1 MDFTDILTGVFGPV
15 FKGIEAITSS
25 ALGKAFEALVQIIY
39 SWLVS
44 ILETIGGWWLKIDPV
59 GASANSGVV
68 NTISDTTRPLV
79 AMLGTIGLII
89 GFVRVGRSQGSKE
102 DTSMLIEGLM
112 RVAIA
117 GGVAIPCTQL
127 LMGFSS
133 AFAPWVYKIIVS
145 AAHDEAASLMSL
157 LPQNID
163 NAVVGLAGLS
173 ILFIGPLMLFA
184 SVIQALM
191 AMGTDIAAAL
201 LSALLPITAATSVTA
216 QGNKA
221 FWKQVG
227 WIISC
232 VAFKPAAAIIYG
244 FGVAMA
250 IGGNLTTTDG
260 TSNPALSMLAG
271 LMVIVLACFSLPS
284 MVALVAPMAGV
295 IGSSGGRF
303 LASTGSAAV
312 GAAVVAAVGV
322 ASAGAGAAPAAAA
335 TGASGA
341 AGGAAGSAAGG
352 TAAGA
357 STATAG
363 TSAAS
368 SAGAGAEA
376 AGGASSELAA
386 GGAQA
391 SAEGSGA
398 AGSTT
403 ASAGETTGASELGAD
418 EASATGGTPGVDA
431 DTAGSNLGAGD
442 ADAAGADSYSA
453 DGAPA
458 SDTSAPDGSS
468 AEPTGAQSGAS
479 TDAPDTGASASDAA
493 GASAPDTG
501 ASAQMSASGAEPDT
515 SSSSN
520 ASGVA
525 GSSSSSTGATSA
537 ETSGTSAGSDT
548 SASSGASLSSSYSDS
563 GSSSAPAAANGA
575 PTTTNSTYR
584 PRGGT
589 SAHAAARYLQ
599 DMTRAIGD
607 ETEGAIRPEG
617 ASQ

>member
-1 MDFTDILTGVFGPV
+1 MDFFKDVLSGVFGPV
-15 FKGIEAITSS
+15 FKGIEAITNS
-25 ALGKAFEALVQIIY
+25 ALGKAFEALVQIVY
-39 SWLVS
+39 SWLVG
-44 ILETIGGWWLKIDPV
+44 ILETIGGWWLDVDVV
-59 GASANSGVV
+59 GASADSGVIH
-68 NTISDTTRPLV
+68 TISDTTRPLA

-117 GGVAIPCTQL
+117 GGVAIPGTQL

-133 AFAPWVYKIIVS
+133 AFAPWVYKVIVS
-145 AAHDEAASLMSL
+145 FAHDEAASLMSL
-157 LPQNID
+157 LPQNLD

-184 SVIQALM
+184 SIIQAMM
-191 AMGTDIAAAL
+191 AMGTDIAAGI

-221 FWKQVG
+221 FWKHVG

-250 IGGNLTTTDG
+250 IGGDLSTTEG
-260 TSNPALSMLAG
+260 TSNPALSMIAG
-271 LMVIVLACFSLPS
+271 LIVIVLACFSLPS

-295 IGSSGGRF
+295 LGSSGGRF
-303 LASTGSAAV
+303 LSSAG
-312 GAAVVAAVGV
+312 GAALGAAIVAAVGV
-322 ASAGAGAAPAAAA
+322 ASAGTGAAPAAAA

-341 AGGAAGSAAGG
+341 AGGAAGG

-368 SAGAGAEA
+368 SAGGSAGAEA

-391 SAEGSGA
+391 SAKGSGA
-398 AGSTT
+398 AGSAT
-403 ASAGETTGASELGAD
+403 AGAGESTSASELGAD

-431 DTAGSNLGAGD
+431 DATGSNLGASD
-442 ADAAGADSYSA
+442 ADAAGADSYPA

-458 SDTSAPDGSS
+458 SDTSAPDSS
-468 AEPTGAQSGAS
+468 ATEPAGAQSGAS
-479 TDAPDTGASASDAA
+479 TDAPDTGASTSDAA

-589 SAHAAARYLQ
+589 AAHDAARYLQ

>member
-1 MDFTDILTGVFGPV
+1 MEFIKDVLSGVFGPG
-15 FKGIEAITSS
+15 FKGIEAIASS

-39 SWLVS
+39 SWLVG
-44 ILETIGGWWLKIDPV
+44 ILKTIGGWWLDVDPV
-59 GASANSGVV
+59 GASADSGVIH
-68 NTISDTTRPLV
+68 TISDTTRPLAV
-79 AMLGTIGLII
+79 MLGTIGLII

-117 GGVAIPCTQL
+117 GGVAIPGTQL

-133 AFAPWVYKIIVS
+133 AFAPWVYKVIVS
-145 AAHDEAASLMSL
+145 FAHDEAASLMSL
-157 LPQNID
+157 LPQDLD

-184 SVIQALM
+184 SIIQAMM
-191 AMGTDIAAAL
+191 AMGTDIAAGI

-221 FWKQVG
+221 FWKHVG

-250 IGGNLTTTDG
+250 IGGDLSTTEG
-260 TSNPALSMLAG
+260 TSNPALSMIAG
-271 LMVIVLACFSLPS
+271 LIVIVLACFSLPS

-295 IGSSGGRF
+295 LGSSGGRF
-303 LASTGSAAV
+303 LASAGGAAV

-335 TGASGA
+335 
-341 AGGAAGSAAGG
+341 
-352 TAAGA
+352 

-363 TSAAS
+363 TGAAS
-368 SAGAGAEA
+368 SAGGSAGAEA
-376 AGGASSELAA
+376 AGGAGSELAA

-398 AGSTT
+398 AGSAT
-403 ASAGETTGASELGAD
+403 AGAGESTGASELGAD

-431 DTAGSNLGAGD
+431 DATGSNLGASD

-453 DGAPA
+453 DGAPT
-458 SDTSAPDGSS
+458 SDTSAPDSSS
-468 AEPTGAQSGAS
+468 AEAAGAQSGAS
-479 TDAPDTGASASDAA
+479 TDAPDTGASTSDAA

-501 ASAQMSASGAEPDT
+501 ASSQMPASGADSDT
-515 SSSSN
+515 SSN
-520 ASGVA
+520 ASGAA
-525 GSSSSSTGATSA
+525 GSTSSSTGATSA
-537 ETSGTSAGSDT
+537 EASGTSTGSDT
-548 SASSGASLSSSYSDS
+548 SASSGASFSSSYSDG
-563 GSSSAPAAANGA
+563 GSPSAPAAANGA

-589 SAHAAARYLQ
+589 AAHDAARYLQ

-617 ASQ
+617 AGQ